1 MTPRR
6 STDTPIRPAWPR
18 TALVVVA
25 VALAALV
32 AGCGGSEPA
41 PEAPRPTVD
50 APPGPAPLK
59 RLGPGEGRVM
69 LLAPPGHAERGATEP
84 GVDWVTRFE
93 QRTGCQVAVRT
104 LGPDDD
110 AVALL
115 RSGRYDAAAVP
126 GDVAVPLISGGVV
139 AQLNPRLLPNRRD
152 VFEGLRDS
160 EFTSA
165 EGRTYGV
172 PEGRVAD
179 VLTWRQ
185 DKIPGSLS
193 RSDAVYEPAQVQPY
207 RGRVTAEAGPPA
219 IADAAV
225 WLMANRKE
233 LGITNPYELD
243 AKQFRAAVDL
253 VARQQDALGAAWTTA
268 DEARSAFAQGDVVV
282 GMVPQGVAHELK
294 TRRPSLHVE
303 FTLPREGSTG
313 VAETWM
319 LAAKAKHPTCAYR
332 WMNHVLSPQADAQ
345 AAAFLGQAPATRRA
359 CELDAAEDLCDAF
372 KAGDEDFWSRV
383 WLRSAPR
390 RDCGDDRG
398 AVCKDARDW
407 AQAWTEAGA

>member
-1 MTPRR
+1 ML
-6 STDTPIRPAWPR
+6 A
-18 TALVVVA
+18 VA
-25 VALAALV
+25 VVLAAIV

-50 APPGPAPLK
+50 APPGPAPQQ
-59 RLGPGEGRVM
+59 RLAASEGHLA

-93 QRTGCQVAVRT
+93 QRTGCQVSVRT
-104 LGPDDD
+104 LRPDDD

-126 GDVAVPLISGGVV
+126 GDVAVPLIAGGVV
-139 AQLNPRLLPNRRD
+139 APLNLRLIPNQRD
-152 VFEGLRDS
+152 VFKGLRDS

-165 EGRTYGV
+165 EGRAYGV
-172 PEGRVAD
+172 PEGRAAN
-179 VLTWRQ
+179 VLAWRK

-193 RSDAVYEPAQVQPY
+193 RSDAVYEPAQIQPY
-207 RGRVTAEAGPPA
+207 RGRITAAAGPMA

-233 LGITNPYELD
+233 LAITNPYELD

-253 VARQQDALGAAWTTA
+253 VAEQQDALGAAWTTA
-268 DEARSAFAQGDVVV
+268 AQARDAMTQGDVVL
-282 GMVPQGVAHELK
+282 GIVPQGVGYELK
-294 TRRPSLHVE
+294 TRRPSLKVE
-303 FTLPREGSTG
+303 FTLPREGATG

-319 LAAKAKHPTCAYR
+319 LAAKAKHPNCAYR

-359 CELDAAEDLCDAF
+359 CELDVAKDACDAF
-372 KAGDEDFWSRV
+372 HAGDEDFWSRV
-383 WLRSAPR
+383 WLQTAPR

-398 AVCKDARDW
+398 AVCKDAGDW
-407 AQAWTEAGA
+407 AQAWTEVGA